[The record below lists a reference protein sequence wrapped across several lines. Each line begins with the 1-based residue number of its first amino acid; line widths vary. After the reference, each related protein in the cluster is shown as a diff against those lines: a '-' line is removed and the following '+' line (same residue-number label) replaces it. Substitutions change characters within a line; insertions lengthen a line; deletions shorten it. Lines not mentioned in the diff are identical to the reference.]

1 MTNRAPD
8 ASKGIPPS
16 RKIVWLGVAVILA
29 VAAWTGLWY
38 YGASRIEAYLPTA
51 FAAAGKNGAEPRCDN
66 ADIRGYPFRVGLFCD
81 AAGLT
86 LVSEGISASA
96 GGFRSAAQI
105 YDPRHVVSELD
116 GPLVVTGK
124 DGLAAKVD
132 WQLLRASTVLADD
145 GLARGSLEGHTITF
159 DLDGPDLVA
168 KVSAAAGRIA
178 IHLRRNAADLDLAAD
193 GEGLST
199 PLGPSAKVFALR
211 ATVPGGA
218 VLLNAAA
225 APEAG
230 LRGRVILL
238 HDLSME
244 FPAGGSLSVSGS
256 LSVAVDGLVSGDLT
270 VKMRDQAGLIAALRQ
285 GAPELADQVA
295 GISQVIAAL
304 DIEPGDDAVTLP
316 VTIRDGAMASGFIPL
331 GKLPPL

>member
-8 ASKGIPPS
+8 ASKGMLPS
-16 RKIVWLGVAVILA
+16 RKIVWLGVAVLLA
-29 VAAWTGLWY
+29 VIAWTGLWF

-66 ADIRGYPFRVGLFCD
+66 PDIRGYPFRVGLFCD

-105 YDPRHVVSELD
+105 YDPRHLVSELD
-116 GPLVVTGK
+116 GPLVVAGK

-145 GLARGSLEGHTITF
+145 GLVRGSLEGRTITL
-159 DLDGPDLVA
+159 DLDGPGLVA
-168 KVSAAAGRIA
+168 KVSAAADRIA

-193 GEGLST
+193 GEGLSS
-199 PLGPSAKVFALR
+199 PLGPSAKVFAVR

-218 VLLNAAA
+218 AMLTAAGV
-225 APEAG
+225 PEAD
-230 LRGRVILL
+230 LRGRAIVL
-238 HDLSME
+238 HDLSMA
-244 FPAGGSLSVSGS
+244 FPAGGSLAISGS
-256 LSVAVDGLVSGDLT
+256 LSVAVDGLVSGDLK

-285 GAPELADQVA
+285 SAPELAEQIA
-295 GISQVIAAL
+295 GIAQVIAAL

-331 GKLPPL
+331 GKLPSL